1 MNRHQHHTDRYVRRL
16 PLVTDE
22 QAARMSDEQTRQHLF
37 DEITTQLVETDGRV
51 GAGPVRLSRR
61 TFVLVAALTLAAL
74 ATVGWAV
81 SNLMTPTTSSV
92 ACHLPDGAVSVIP
105 PVTGDATVD
114 CAAHWARE
122 TGAQPP
128 ELVAYDNGNGGIEVV
143 PASTEPS
150 EGWAELEPGVTQD
163 PAVVEL
169 EAALDDHVSGLRT
182 DCHLVDEARQV
193 VDREL
198 DRLGLAGWSVVVER
212 GRADGT
218 DTCTYFLIDARQQT
232 VALIP
237 IERLVAPGGTPAGR
251 FADGLGRAFTDDCMT
266 LDQAARRV
274 SEVAAESNIDPA
286 GLVVNEVDDEAAG
299 CARIDLRVGGS
310 FEVLIRGPVS

>member
-1 MNRHQHHTDRYVRRL
+1 MNRHQHPTDLYVRRL

-37 DEITTQLVETDGRV
+37 DEITTQPVETDGRAD
-51 GAGPVRLSRR
+51 GARVRLSRR
-61 TFVLVAALTLAAL
+61 TFVLVAALTLAGL

-81 SNLMTPTTSSV
+81 SNFMTPTTLSV

-122 TGAQPP
+122 TGEQPP
-128 ELVAYDNGNGGIEVV
+128 ELVAYDNGSGGIEVV

-150 EGWAELEPGVTQD
+150 EGWTALEPGVTQD

-169 EAALDDHVSGLRT
+169 EAALDDHVSGLRSE
-182 DCHLVDEARQV
+182 CHLVDEARQV

-198 DRLGLAGWSVVVER
+198 DRLGLTGWSVAVER
-212 GRADGT
+212 GQADGT

-232 VALIP
+232 IALIP
-237 IERLVAPGGTPAGR
+237 IDGLVAPDGTRAGR
-251 FADGLGRAFTDDCMT
+251 FADELDRAFTDDCMT
-266 LDQAARRV
+266 IDQAARRV
-274 SEVAAESNIDPA
+274 RDGAAEQDIDPA
-286 GLVVNEVDDEAAG
+286 GLVINQVNDETAD
-299 CARIDLRVGGS
+299 CARIDLRTDGR
-310 FEVLIRGPVS
+310 FEVTIRGPAN